1 MVSHQSLGGIF
12 ASATNVIFIAVGGGA
27 VQGAFYSFFIAVIFL
42 ASALAAFLYV
52 TRYVSYTKFQFER
65 GSW

>member
-1 MVSHQSLGGIF
+1 M
-12 ASATNVIFIAVGGGA
+12 GGGA

-52 TRYVSYTKFQFER
+52 TRCVKDVLLIQSVSYTCIAYLYLER
-65 GSW
+65 INLVKKNERTWR